1 MTPQQVVGLGVRLF
15 AVWLALA
22 SVRYLSSVPLYL
34 ASINEIAEKVYQAY
48 IIAASYLAAAL
59 LLWFFPLA
67 TAHKLIP
74 RTKFN
79 DKMNLNTAAA
89 AQVGSALLGLWL
101 LTKSLPGVV
110 ENFLSLSLQE
120 TTIRDMA
127 SYAQV
132 DLGVYLFEV
141 VFALF
146 LMLKSHVFAQL
157 VLKSMG
163 IRDV

>member
-1 MTPQQVVGLGVRLF
+1 
-15 AVWLALA
+15 
-22 SVRYLSSVPLYL
+22 
-34 ASINEIAEKVYQAY
+34 
-48 IIAASYLAAAL
+48 
-59 LLWFFPLA
+59 
-67 TAHKLIP
+67 
-74 RTKFN
+74 
-79 DKMNLNTAAA
+79 MNLNTAAA

-127 SYAQV
+127 SYAQM

-157 VLKSMG
+157 VLKSTG